1 MKRRQFLALGAAL
14 ALTPLSVSANEG
26 WIPYE
31 PGSVA
36 ALLAQGETVFLDYS
50 ATWCSTCKAQERAIE
65 AIRTANPAYSA
76 TITFVRVDWDT
87 YGRAA
92 ITTNLNIPRR
102 STLVL
107 LKGEQELGRI
117 VADTRRGQI
126 QSLMDLG
133 L

>member
-1 MKRRQFLALGAAL
+1 VK
-14 ALTPLSVSANEG
+14 
-26 WIPYE
+26 
-31 PGSVA
+31 
-36 ALLAQGETVFLDYS
+36 
-50 ATWCSTCKAQERAIE
+50 
-65 AIRTANPAYSA
+65 
-76 TITFVRVDWDT
+76 VDWDT

-126 QSLMDLG
+126 QSLMDRG